1 MKRRTALKRLAAGAG
16 STFALVSTATAES
29 YPEPENLDDVT
40 PQYRVTKAG
49 VEEIDSDESLDS
61 EGDCTVY
68 YCCNCPYDCYDG
80 CECAAMC

>member
-1 MKRRTALKRLAAGAG
+1 MKRRTALKRLAAGAADLRAG
-16 STFALVSTATAES
+16 QHCNCRIVPRTR
-29 YPEPENLDDVT
+29 EPDDVT